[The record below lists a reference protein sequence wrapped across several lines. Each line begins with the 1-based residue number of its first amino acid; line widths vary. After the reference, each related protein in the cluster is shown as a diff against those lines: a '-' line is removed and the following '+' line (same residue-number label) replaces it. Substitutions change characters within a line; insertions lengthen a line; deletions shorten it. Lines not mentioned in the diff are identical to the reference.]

1 MDTTINQNLEPELD
15 WEKNIK
21 VTARWNPADSCRP
34 TVNDAPVFFPSH
46 EEFQDTLGYI
56 AKIRTIA
63 EGFGICKIVPPPSWK
78 PPCPLKEKKIWENAK
93 FSTRIQQVD
102 LLQNREPMRKKRSR
116 KRKRRRNLKL
126 GNKRKCPGT
135 EDAEISISPDT
146 EEKFG
151 FQTGPDFT
159 FQDFQ
164 KFTCNYKECYFGVRD
179 AMMEDISGQSA
190 DGQKKRWEPSVEDIE
205 GEYWRII
212 EKPTDEVEVYYGAD
226 LETAVFGSG
235 FPKMSP
241 SLPENKSDTYMSS
254 DWNLNN
260 SPRLPG
266 SILCFEESDI
276 SGVLVPWLY
285 VGMCFSSFCWHVED
299 HHLYSLNY
307 LHWGDPKI
315 WYGVPG
321 THASALEA
329 AMRKHLP
336 DLFDEQPGLLHEL
349 VTQMSPSI
357 LMSEGVPVHRVVQHS
372 GEFVLTFPRA
382 YHSGFN
388 CGFNCAE
395 AVNVAP
401 IDWLQHGQNAVETYS
416 EQHRRTSLSHD
427 KLLLK
432 LSREAVRAL
441 RELSFMNIENPKNIR
456 WKSVCGKDGMLTKAV
471 KARVEEE
478 KKKIENLPLHLKPQK
493 MEKDL
498 DLTSERECFSCFYDL
513 HMSAA
518 CCKCSPDRFACLK
531 HASSLC
537 SCENDYR
544 FVLVR
549 YTMEELSTLIE
560 ALEVELGALEAWA
573 SVDKGLVSTDSADN
587 ISGIGCPRQ
596 NEGPDFFPKTE
607 ETLQE
612 EAANRCM
619 SQVVTNGYKKDTVGK
634 STDTT
639 PPDRCFIDLNLDC
652 MSVAQ
657 ENLLKKTSDIHNDNT
672 TVKEDNV
679 CNNVLVREG
688 FHRADSGKKLDYRQ
702 LGSCS
707 GSSVSYVISNN
718 VHPSPSM
725 DVADRCASYDDLN
738 FGYLSSN
745 EAVDQLGIKDTQSVR
760 SGPIQKCSFDVHPI
774 NIGYAVFGK
783 LWCSKQVIYPKG
795 FKSCVKFFSVLDPA
809 RISKYTSEVL
819 DGGLIGPL
827 FKVTIDESPSKSIV
841 DTSAQKCWETVMD
854 ELNQEFSRR
863 QSLGN
868 AISPFLDPKS
878 INGLAMF
885 GFLSPHII
893 QAIEAL
899 DPNHRCLEYWNH
911 KLPMKEK
918 LTDNTCE
925 LPVSWDNCKD
935 TKKFKYLSE
944 SEFSGG
950 QTTVLTNTGVSI
962 GGQDN
967 LIPNNTHSLNME
979 CMTVLQGL
987 MNKANPE
994 ELNIVQRVFCQESHS
1009 AEWEAALSVLNKD
1022 I

>member
-1 MDTTINQNLEPELD
+1 MLLMDTTINQDLKTEFD

-21 VTARWNPADSCRP
+21 VLARWNPADPCRP

-56 AKIRTIA
+56 AKIRQIA
-63 EGFGICKIVPPPSWK
+63 EGFGICKIVPPSSWN
-78 PPCPLKEKKIWENAK
+78 PPCPLKEKSIWENAK

-102 LLQNREPMRKKRSR
+102 LLQNREPMRKKRGR
-116 KRKRRRNLKL
+116 KRKRRRNSKL
-126 GNKRKCPGT
+126 DNKRKCPGID
-135 EDAEISISPDT
+135 DAEISISPDT

-151 FQTGPDFT
+151 FQTGLDFT

-164 KFTCNYKECYFGVRD
+164 KLSCNFKECYFGVGD
-179 AMMEDISGQSA
+179 AMMEEIAGQSV
-190 DGQKKRWEPSVEDIE
+190 DGQNKRWEPSIEDIE

-235 FPKMSP
+235 FPKMSR
-241 SLPENKSDTYMSS
+241 SLTENKSDTYMSS
-254 DWNLNN
+254 GWNLNN
-260 SPRLPG
+260 FPRLPG
-266 SILCFEESDI
+266 SVLCFEESDI

-432 LSREAVRAL
+432 SAREAIRAL
-441 RELSFMNIENPKNIR
+441 WELSIMNIENTKNIR

-471 KARVEEE
+471 KTRVEVE
-478 KKKIENLPLHLKPQK
+478 KKRIKNLPLHLKPWK

-531 HASSLC
+531 HASILC
-537 SCENDYR
+537 SCQKDDK

-549 YTMEELSTLIE
+549 YTMDELSTLIE
-560 ALEVELGALEAWA
+560 ALEEELGALEAWA
-573 SVDKGLVSTDSADN
+573 SVDKGLVCINCEDN
-587 ISGIGCPRQ
+587 ISGISCPKQ
-596 NEGPDFFPKTE
+596 NDGPDFFPKTE

-612 EAANRCM
+612 DTANRCM
-619 SQVVTNGYKKDTVGK
+619 SQVVTNGHKKDIVGK
-634 STDTT
+634 NTETMPT
-639 PPDRCFIDLNLDC
+639 NRCFIDLNLDS
-652 MSVAQ
+652 MSIAQ
-657 ENLLKKTSDIHNDNT
+657 ESMLKQTSDIYNDNT
-672 TVKEDNV
+672 MVNEENV
-679 CNNVLVREG
+679 CNSGLVRG
-688 FHRADSGKKLDYRQ
+688 AFHREHSGKKLDSRQ

-707 GSSVSYVISNN
+707 GSSVSYVISDN

-725 DVADRCASYDDLN
+725 DVADRCASNDNLN
-738 FGYLSSN
+738 FGCLSSN
-745 EAVDQLGIKDTQSVR
+745 EVVDQLGIKDTQSVR
-760 SGPIQKCSFDVHPI
+760 SGPVQKFSFDVHPI
-774 NIGYAVFGK
+774 NIGYVVFGK
-783 LWCSKQVIYPKG
+783 LWCNKQVIHPKG
-795 FKSCVKFFSVLDPA
+795 FKSCVKFFNVLDPKK
-809 RISKYTSEVL
+809 ISRYISEVL

-827 FKVTIDESPSKSIV
+827 FKVTLEESPTKSFV
-841 DTSAQKCWETVMD
+841 NTSAQKCWEMVME
-854 ELNQEFSRR
+854 ELIKEFSRR

-868 AISPFLDPKS
+868 AISPFLDPQS

-899 DPNHRCLEYWNH
+899 DPNHCCLEYWNH

-918 LTDNTCE
+918 LTDNTYE
-925 LPVSWDNCKD
+925 LPVSLHKD
-935 TKKFKYLSE
+935 TKKFKCLSE
-944 SEFSGG
+944 SKFSGG
-950 QTTVLTNTGVSI
+950 QTTVLTNTGVSV

-967 LIPNNTHSLNME
+967 L
-979 CMTVLQGL
+979 
-987 MNKANPE
+987 
-994 ELNIVQRVFCQESHS
+994 RVFCLESHS
-1009 AEWEAALSVLNKD
+1009 AEWKAALSVLNKE